1 MKKKQWLNYVLLYLF
16 WAILIVL
23 GFWFLIRSRDTV
35 LIVLGYYAGDDFN
48 RLWRAG
54 FFDKAFFL
62 FMGLALVVYFY
73 ATEAYLRAGIEKQD
87 LLRRFF
93 KTAGWAL
100 LVIFVVDVILLVLG
114 RFAAITWLRGVILVA
129 ELVLGTVLS
138 WIGRRKSGNRIE
150 PPATMNQAQPH
161 QS

>member
-16 WAILIVL
+16 WAVLIVL
-23 GFWFLIRSRDTV
+23 GFWFLIRSRDTA

-62 FMGLALVVYFY
+62 FLGLALVVYFY

-93 KTAGWAL
+93 KTAGWVL
-100 LVIFVVDVILLVLG
+100 LVIFVVDVVLLVLQQS
-114 RFAAITWLRGVILVA
+114 IETMWLRWVIPVA
-129 ELVLGTVLS
+129 ELGLGIVLS
-138 WIGRRKSGNRIE
+138 WMGRRKPRNRIE
-150 PPATMNQAQPH
+150 PPTTMNQVQSH